1 MSADVQQ
8 QIAQVQADIRRL
20 EREAARI
27 QTEINDLEAEL
38 ADFEARYQQIVEPV
52 RAKLRAAQQA
62 VEDLERQRY
71 LEQYADV
78 RPLEAAFDLPPD
90 HVPVEEQYRRV
101 WGQPRAAEPSIPKT
115 KPLDAGVDGDPEAA
129 LKRLYRL
136 LARRYHPDL
145 ATSAADRGYRTRLMA
160 LINQAYAEQDLDSLR
175 MLADLGDQANPDE
188 PVAVL
193 RLRALRG
200 QRDALQ
206 ARVNELNTTRTGLLH
221 NALMQLKVEETL
233 ARQRGRNFL
242 RELADQYEREYAQV
256 MAILTRLRRRG

>member
-1 MSADVQQ
+1 MTTDLQQ
-8 QIAQVQADIRRL
+8 QIAQTQADIRRL
-20 EREAARI
+20 ESDAARV
-27 QTEINDLEAEL
+27 QAEIASLEAEL

-62 VEDLERQRY
+62 VEDLERQQY

-101 WGQPRAAEPSIPKT
+101 WGGPRGPEPPPTQPAAPA
-115 KPLDAGVDGDPEAA
+115 PLTDAELEAQ

-145 ATSAADRGYRTRLMA
+145 ATSPADRGYRTRLMA
-160 LINQAYAEQDLDSLR
+160 LINQVYAEQDLSALR
-175 MLADLGDQANPDE
+175 MLADLGDRANPDE

-200 QRDALQ
+200 QRDQLQ
-206 ARVNELNTTRTGLLH
+206 ARLDDLNAARANLLH
-221 NALMQLKVEETL
+221 HALMQLKVEETL

-256 MAILTRLRRRG
+256 MTILSRLRRRR